1 MKIIYSEAVV
11 DNYDIEG
18 ILLIING
25 EKELNKFLNNTKW
38 PLEEIGK
45 GSVNPCKIPSKIYL
59 IHSIKSPYNIIY

>member
-25 EKELNKFLNNTKW
+25 EKELNNN
-38 PLEEIGK
+38 
-45 GSVNPCKIPSKIYL
+45 
-59 IHSIKSPYNIIY
+59 